1 MGASIFEI
9 EHNGLFYEFEFDSDH
24 KWTHHTKWPDGQTSY
39 SLLQGAGQTL
49 ENAKKRCK
57 EHIIAWYEN
66 PESFH
71 VDDKY
76 VDMNNKYI
84 KKMQKRKEDL
94 GTVISTECSLSE
106 LKPYKNNSKIHPDK
120 QIKNIVASIKQFG
133 FTQPIV
139 CDEEKTILSGHG
151 RYEAAKQMQIQEVPL
166 RIVENLTDAQKKAY
180 VIADNKIAEQSEWDE
195 QKVLDELAEL
205 ANLDDLHQDIV
216 DILDYN
222 TFSFYTV
229 RQMAVADLKPHPKNY
244 KAHPEDQLEHL
255 KQSITDNGI
264 YRNVIVAKDN
274 TILAGHGVVK
284 AAQSLGLTSV
294 PVLKLQLESDSIE
307 AVKLLTADNEVSHLG
322 EVDDRALS
330 NILKEIMEKSDL
342 LGTGYDEMMLQN
354 LLYVTRPAS
363 EIKTTDHAAEWIG
376 MPDFEISEEAK
387 KLIINFETY
396 DDKKV
401 FCEQNNFLFNEKQT
415 EALWVP
421 EKERRDIT
429 SVGFEV
435 EDEEA

>member
-1 MGASIFEI
+1 MGASVFEV

-24 KWTHHTKWPDGQTSY
+24 KWTHHTKWPDGHKSY
-39 SLLQGAGQTL
+39 SLLQGAGQNL

-57 EHIIAWYEN
+57 EHIIAWYKD
-66 PESFH
+66 PDGFH

-106 LKPYKNNSKIHPDK
+106 LKPYKNNSKIHPEQ

-151 RYEAAKQMQIQEVPL
+151 RYEAAKQMQIDEVPI

-180 VIADNKIAEQSEWDE
+180 IIADNKIAEQSEWDE
-195 QKVLDELAEL
+195 NKVLEELGNIS
-205 ANLDDLHQDIV
+205 NLDELHQDIV
-216 DILDYN
+216 DLLDFN

-244 KAHPEDQLEHL
+244 KSHPADQLEHL

-284 AAQSLGLTSV
+284 AAQSLGLSSV
-294 PVLKLQLESDSIE
+294 PVLKLELESDSIE

-363 EIKTTDHAAEWIG
+363 EIKTTDHAAEWMG
-376 MPDFEISEEAK
+376 MPDYEISEEAK
-387 KLIINFETY
+387 KLIVNFETY
-396 DDKKV
+396 EDKKV
-401 FCEQNNFLFNEKQT
+401 FCEQNNFLFNEKGT
-415 EALWVP
+415 ESIWFP

>member
-1 MGASIFEI
+1 MGASIFEV
-9 EHNGLFYEFEFDSDH
+9 EHNGLFYEFEYCSDH
-24 KWTHHTKWPDGQTSY
+24 KWMHHTKWPDGKTSY
-39 SLLQGAGQTL
+39 TLCTGAGNTL
-49 ENAKKRCK
+49 QSAKEAARR
-57 EHIIAWYEN
+57 HIVAWYKD
-66 PESFH
+66 PIAFH

-106 LKPYKNNSKIHPDK
+106 LKPYKNNSKIHPEK
-120 QIKNIVASIKQFG
+120 QIKNIIASIKQFG

-151 RYEAAKQMQIQEVPL
+151 RYEAAKQMQIDEVPI

-363 EIKTTDHAAEWIG
+363 EIKNTDHAAEWIG

-387 KLIINFETY
+387 KLIVNFETY
-396 DDKKV
+396 EDKKV
-401 FCEQNNFLFNEKQT
+401 FCQQNNFLFNEKGT
-415 EALWVP
+415 ESIWFP
-421 EKERRDIT
+421 EKEKRDMT
-429 SVGFEV
+429 SVGFEI

>member
-1 MGASIFEI
+1 MFTFFV
-9 EHNGLFYEFEFDSDH
+9 EHNGLVYEFEYDINRRLM
-24 KWTHHTKWPDGQTSY
+24 HHTKWPDGEKNYTHCTGS
-39 SLLQGAGQTL
+39 GHTL
-49 ENAKKRCK
+49 KSAKEAARR
-57 EHIIAWYEN
+57 HIVAWYED
-66 PESFH
+66 PEGYH

-106 LKPYKNNSKIHPDK
+106 LKPYKNNSKIHPEK
-120 QIKNIVASIKQFG
+120 QIKI
-133 FTQPIV
+133 
-139 CDEEKTILSGHG
+139 D
-151 RYEAAKQMQIQEVPL
+151 EVPI

-229 RQMAVADLKPHPKNY
+229 RQMAVSDLKPHPKNY
-244 KAHPEDQLEHL
+244 KVHPEDQLEHL

-363 EIKTTDHAAEWIG
+363 EIKNTDHAAEWIG
-376 MPDFEISEEAK
+376 MPDFEIAEEAK
-387 KLIINFETY
+387 KLIIQFETY
-396 DDKKV
+396 KDKKI

-415 EALWVP
+415 ESIWFP
-421 EKERRDIT
+421 EKERRDMT

-435 EDEEA
+435 DDEEA

>member
-1 MGASIFEI
+1 MSGSIFQT
-9 EHNGLFYEFEFDSDH
+9 EHNGLIYEFEYDYEH
-24 KWTHHTKWPDGQTSY
+24 NWMHHTKWPDGKTTY
-39 SLLQGAGQTL
+39 TLCTGAGHTL
-49 ENAKKRCK
+49 QSAKEAAKR
-57 EHIIAWYEN
+57 HVIAWYKD
-66 PESFH
+66 PAGFH
-71 VDDKY
+71 VDEKY

-106 LKPYKNNSKIHPDK
+106 LKPYKNNSKIHPEK
-120 QIKNIVASIKQFG
+120 QIKNIIASIKQFG

-151 RYEAAKQMQIQEVPL
+151 RYEAAKQMQIEAVPV
-166 RIVENLTDAQKKAY
+166 RIVENLTEDQKKAY

-195 QKVLDELAEL
+195 SKVLEEL
-205 ANLDDLHQDIV
+205 NDISNFDNLHQDIV
-216 DILDYN
+216 ELLDFN

-229 RQMAVADLKPHPKNY
+229 RQMPVAKLKPHPQNY

-284 AAQSLGLTSV
+284 AAQALGLTSV
-294 PVLKLQLESDSIE
+294 PVLKLELDSNSIE

-363 EIKTTDHAAEWIG
+363 EIKTTDHAAEWMG
-376 MPDFEISEEAK
+376 MPDYEISEEAK
-387 KLIINFETY
+387 KLIVNFETY
-396 DDKKV
+396 EDKKI

-415 EALWVP
+415 ESIWFP
-421 EKERRDIT
+421 EKERRDMT

>member
-151 RYEAAKQMQIQEVPL
+151 RYEAAKQMQIEEVPI

-415 EALWVP
+415 ESLWFP

>member
-1 MGASIFEI
+1 MGASVFEI

-24 KWTHHTKWPDGQTSY
+24 KWIHHTKWPDGKKSY
-39 SLLQGAGQTL
+39 VLLQGAGINL

-57 EHIIAWYEN
+57 QHIVAWYDN
-66 PESFH
+66 PQGFH

-106 LKPYKNNSKIHPDK
+106 LKPYKNNSKIHPEQ
-120 QIKNIVASIKQFG
+120 QIKNIVASIKEFG

-151 RYEAAKQMQIQEVPL
+151 RYEAAKQMQIDEVPI

-195 QKVLDELAEL
+195 NKVLEELGNIS
-205 ANLDDLHQDIV
+205 NLDDLHQDIV
-216 DILDYN
+216 NLLDFN

-244 KAHPEDQLEHL
+244 KSHPADQLEHL

-264 YRNVIVAKDN
+264 YRNVIVARDN
-274 TILAGHGVVK
+274 IILAGHGVVK
-284 AAQSLGLTSV
+284 AAQSLGLSSV
-294 PVLKLQLESDSIE
+294 PVLKLDLESDSIE

-330 NILKEIMEKSDL
+330 NILREIMENSDL

-363 EIKTTDHAAEWIG
+363 EIKTTDHAAEWLG
-376 MPDFEISEEAK
+376 MPDFEISDPVK
-387 KLIINFETY
+387 KLHVNFETY
-396 DDKKV
+396 EDKKA
-401 FCEQNNFLFNEKQT
+401 FCEKNGFDYVEKTDESIWFPQ
-415 EALWVP
+415 
-421 EKERRDIT
+421 KERRDIT

-435 EDEEA
+435 DDEEA

>member
-151 RYEAAKQMQIQEVPL
+151 RYEAAKQMQIQEVPI

-387 KLIINFETY
+387 KLIINFERY

-401 FCEQNNFLFNEKQT
+401 FCEQYNFLFNEKQT
-415 EALWVP
+415 ESLWFP

>member
-1 MGASIFEI
+1 MGASVFEI

-39 SLLQGAGQTL
+39 SLLQGAGQNL

-57 EHIIAWYEN
+57 EHIIAWYKD
-66 PESFH
+66 PEGFH

-94 GTVISTECSLSE
+94 GTVISTECSLTE
-106 LKPYKNNSKIHPDK
+106 LKPYKNNSKIHPEQ

-133 FTQPIV
+133 FTQPII

-151 RYEAAKQMQIQEVPL
+151 RYEAAKQMQIEAVPV

-205 ANLDDLHQDIV
+205 VNLDDLHQDIV

-229 RQMAVADLKPHPKNY
+229 RQMAVSDLKPHPKNY

-363 EIKTTDHAAEWIG
+363 EIKTTDHAAEWMG
-376 MPDFEISEEAK
+376 MPDYEISEEAK
-387 KLIINFETY
+387 KLIVNFETY
-396 DDKKV
+396 VDKKV
-401 FCEQNNFLFNEKQT
+401 FCEQNNFLFNEKGT
-415 EALWVP
+415 ESIWFP
-421 EKERRDIT
+421 EKERRDMT

>member
-1 MGASIFEI
+1 MGASVFEV
-9 EHNGLFYEFEFDSDH
+9 EHNGLFYGFEYCSDH
-24 KWTHHTKWPDGQTSY
+24 RWLHHTKWPDGDTSY
-39 SLLQGAGQTL
+39 TLCAGSGHTL
-49 ENAKKRCK
+49 EMAKKAAKR
-57 EHIIAWYEN
+57 HVIAWYKD
-66 PESFH
+66 PIGFH

-151 RYEAAKQMQIQEVPL
+151 RYEAAKQMQIEEVPI

-415 EALWVP
+415 ESLWFP

>member
-1 MGASIFEI
+1 MGASVFEI

-24 KWTHHTKWPDGQTSY
+24 KWTHHTKWPDGKKSY
-39 SLLQGAGQTL
+39 VLLQGAGINL

-57 EHIIAWYEN
+57 QHIVAWYDN
-66 PESFH
+66 PQGFH

-106 LKPYKNNSKIHPDK
+106 LKPYKNNSKIHPEQ
-120 QIKNIVASIKQFG
+120 QIKNIIASIKQFG

-151 RYEAAKQMQIQEVPL
+151 RYEAAKQMQIDEVPI

-195 QKVLDELAEL
+195 NKVLEELGNIS
-205 ANLDDLHQDIV
+205 NLDDLHQDIV
-216 DILDYN
+216 NLLDFN

-244 KAHPEDQLEHL
+244 KSHPADQLEHL

-264 YRNVIVAKDN
+264 
-274 TILAGHGVVK
+274 
-284 AAQSLGLTSV
+284 
-294 PVLKLQLESDSIE
+294 IE
-307 AVKLLTADNEVSHLG
+307 
-322 EVDDRALS
+322 
-330 NILKEIMEKSDL
+330 M
-342 LGTGYDEMMLQN
+342 
-354 LLYVTRPAS
+354 
-363 EIKTTDHAAEWIG
+363 
-376 MPDFEISEEAK
+376 
-387 KLIINFETY
+387 
-396 DDKKV
+396 
-401 FCEQNNFLFNEKQT
+401 
-415 EALWVP
+415 
-421 EKERRDIT
+421 
-429 SVGFEV
+429 
-435 EDEEA
+435 